1 MLCELCGKSHTT
13 GHFYFAQISHR
24 KKAQILH
31 RIWRALCYLRK
42 ICAFFLCEICAKP
55 DFGKMSSSVGKS
67 IYLYVVKKLKNYFFR
82 AARIRKNASVAKKS
96 TPRK

>member
-1 MLCELCGKSHTT
+1 MLCELCGNLILLDI
-13 GHFYFAQISHR
+13 FVPQISH
-24 KKAQILH
+24 KKSICYTEFGGLFAICVKS
-31 RIWRALCYLRK
+31 AL
-42 ICAFFLCEICAKP
+42 FFLCEICAKP